1 MAHGSWLNS
10 STMYKKNSQIMEEKK
25 KKQRIGVYICHCGGN
40 ISDYVDVEQL
50 RDIVGQEENVAVS
63 KNVMFACADSN
74 QKEMIKDIQ
83 EKQLDGIVV
92 ASCSPKLHL
101 HTFRGVAERAGLN
114 PYNYVQVNVREQCS
128 WAHSD
133 HPAQASYKAAGLI
146 RAGIRRVSSSE
157 ALTNIEVKATKS
169 VVVIGAGLA
178 GMRASID
185 LARMDN
191 QVVIVEKEAVAGG
204 QMAGKGPVFPTNQKG
219 QDLVDTL
226 LAEIRKLSKITLFT
240 SAIVD
245 KVTGSIGNFKV
256 DVRVN
261 GTPGEVM
268 SFPAGAILVT
278 TGYESYVPK
287 EGEYGFTEGSRV
299 ITMKEF
305 DKLVDT
311 SNGSLSYQ
319 GKPVKTIAYIY
330 CVGMRQTKGENKYC
344 SRSCCT
350 AAIHSSL
357 IVHEKCKGIKAFHLY
372 RDIRTYGKNEILY
385 EKSSKSG
392 DTYLMYQEKFPP
404 AVVQNGNTVNVKI
417 KDSLTKKRELEL
429 DADLVVLV
437 TGMVPRIDSQDIA
450 NKLKI
455 PIGSDKFFNEIHP
468 KLRPVETVINGVF
481 LGGSCQGPKNITESV
496 QSAMAASAKINAIIR
511 KDTLELEPI
520 IARIDAEAC
529 TWCGKCQEVCEY
541 DAIFQIETNGK
552 VVASVNDPV
561 CKGCGICAPICPAD
575 AIDIAQYTNAEIEG
589 MIDGFSQEVDL
600 NVEKG
605 KSGQEGDAGGMK
617 DFPQIWKS
625 IMENLSEEP
634 KTIPQIAAS
643 LQQPSEL
650 VTWHL
655 MTMNKYYIVEAAGI
669 DDNDE
674 YFLYKLKNKAK

>member
-1 MAHGSWLNS
+1 
-10 STMYKKNSQIMEEKK
+10 MEEKK

-178 GMRASID
+178 GMRAAID
-185 LARMDN
+185 LARMGN
-191 QVVIVEKEAVAGG
+191 QVVVVEKEPVAGG

>member
-1 MAHGSWLNS
+1 
-10 STMYKKNSQIMEEKK
+10 MEEQK

-83 EKQLDGIVV
+83 EKHLDGIVV

-114 PYNYVQVNVREQCS
+114 PYNYVQVNIREQCS

-133 HPAQASYKAAGLI
+133 HPEQASYKAAGLI

-157 ALTNIEVKATKS
+157 ALTNIEVKATKA
-169 VVVIGAGLA
+169 VVVIGAGVA
-178 GMRASID
+178 GMRAAID
-185 LARMDN
+185 LARMGN
-191 QVVIVEKEAVAGG
+191 QVVIVEKEPLAGG

-219 QDLVDTL
+219 QELVDKL
-226 LAEIRKLSKITLFT
+226 LEQIRMLSKINLFT
-240 SAIVD
+240 SASVD

-287 EGEYGFTEGSRV
+287 EGEFGFTEGSRV
-299 ITMKEF
+299 ITLKEF
-305 DKLVDT
+305 DRLVDS

-319 GKPVKTIAYIY
+319 RKPVKTIAYIY

-357 IVHEKCKGIKAFHLY
+357 VVHEKFSGVKAFHLY

-392 DTYLMYQEKFPP
+392 DTYLMYQEKDPP
-404 AVVQNGNTVNVKI
+404 AVVQNGNTLNIKV

-429 DADLVVLV
+429 EADLVVLV
-437 TGMVPRIDSQDIA
+437 TGMIPRSDSQDIA

-455 PIGSDKFFNEIHP
+455 PIGNDKFFNEIHP

-520 IARIDAEAC
+520 VARIDAEAC

-541 DAIFQIETNGK
+541 DPIFQIETNGK
-552 VVASVNDPV
+552 VVASVNSPV

-575 AIDIAQYTNAEIEG
+575 AIDIAQYTNDEIEG
-589 MIDGFSQEVDL
+589 MIDGFSQQVDL
-600 NVEKG
+600 KVEKG
-605 KSGQEGDAGGMK
+605 KAGQEGEGVEGGMK

-625 IMENLSEEP
+625 IMENLSDEP
-634 KTIPQIAAS
+634 KTIPQIAAN
-643 LQQPSEL
+643 LTLPAEL
-650 VTWHL
+650 ITWHL

-674 YFLYKLKNKAK
+674 YYLYQLKNTAK

>member
-1 MAHGSWLNS
+1 
-10 STMYKKNSQIMEEKK
+10 MEEKK

-74 QKEMIKDIQ
+74 QKEMIRDIQ

-133 HPAQASYKAAGLI
+133 HPDQASYKAAGLI

-157 ALTNIEVKATKS
+157 ALTNIEVKATKA

-185 LARMDN
+185 LARMGN
-191 QVVIVEKEAVAGG
+191 QVVVVEKEPVAGG

-219 QDLVDTL
+219 QELVDTL
-226 LAEIRKLSKITLFT
+226 LSEIRKLSKITLFT
-240 SAIVD
+240 SATVD

-261 GTPGEVM
+261 GTPTEVM

-278 TGYESYVPK
+278 TGYESYIPK
-287 EGEYGFTEGSRV
+287 EGEFGFTEGSRV

-305 DKLVDT
+305 DKLVDS
-311 SNGSLSYQ
+311 SNISLSYQ
-319 GKPVKTIAYIY
+319 GKAVKTIAYIY

-350 AAIHSSL
+350 AAIHSS
-357 IVHEKCKGIKAFHLY
+357 ITVHEKFKGIKAFHLY

-385 EKSSKSG
+385 EKSSRLG
-392 DTYLMYQEKFPP
+392 DTFLMYQEKEPP
-404 AVVQNGNTVNVKI
+404 LVVQRKNIVNVKI

-437 TGMVPRIDSQDIA
+437 TGMVPRQDSQDIA

-455 PIGSDKFFNEIHP
+455 PIGNDKFFNEIHP

-520 IARIDAEAC
+520 IARIDAGAC

-575 AIDIAQYTNAEIEG
+575 AIDIAQYTNDEIEG
-589 MIDGFSQEVDL
+589 MIDGFSQQVDL

-625 IMENLSEEP
+625 IIENLSEEP

-655 MTMNKYYIVEAAGI
+655 MTMNKYYIVESAGI

-674 YFLYKLKNKAK
+674 YFLYKLKNK

>member
-1 MAHGSWLNS
+1 
-10 STMYKKNSQIMEEKK
+10 MEEKK

>member
-1 MAHGSWLNS
+1 
-10 STMYKKNSQIMEEKK
+10 MEEKK

-74 QKEMIKDIQ
+74 QKEMIRDIQ

-133 HPAQASYKAAGLI
+133 HPDQASYKAAGLI

-157 ALTNIEVKATKS
+157 ALTNIEVKATKA

-185 LARMDN
+185 LARMGN
-191 QVVIVEKEAVAGG
+191 QVVVVEKEPVAGG

-219 QDLVDTL
+219 QELVDTL
-226 LAEIRKLSKITLFT
+226 LSEIRKLSKITLFT
-240 SAIVD
+240 SATVD

-278 TGYESYVPK
+278 TGYESYIPK
-287 EGEYGFTEGSRV
+287 EGEFGFTEGSRV

-305 DKLVDT
+305 DKLVDS
-311 SNGSLSYQ
+311 SNISLSYQ
-319 GKPVKTIAYIY
+319 GKAVKTIAYIY
-330 CVGMRQTKGENKYC
+330 CVGMRQTKGVNKYC

-350 AAIHSSL
+350 AAIHSS
-357 IVHEKCKGIKAFHLY
+357 ITVHEKFKGIKAFHLY

-385 EKSSKSG
+385 EKSSRLG
-392 DTYLMYQEKFPP
+392 DTFLMYQEKEPP
-404 AVVQNGNTVNVKI
+404 LVVQRKNIVNVKI

-437 TGMVPRIDSQDIA
+437 TGMVPRQDSQDIA

-455 PIGSDKFFNEIHP
+455 PIGNDKFFNEIHP

-575 AIDIAQYTNAEIEG
+575 AIDIAQYTNDEIEG
-589 MIDGFSQEVDL
+589 MIDGFSQQVDL

-625 IMENLSEEP
+625 IIENLSEEP

-655 MTMNKYYIVEAAGI
+655 MTMNKYYIVESAGI

-674 YFLYKLKNKAK
+674 YFLYKLKNK

>member
-1 MAHGSWLNS
+1 
-10 STMYKKNSQIMEEKK
+10 MEEKK

-178 GMRASID
+178 GMRAAID
-185 LARMDN
+185 LARMGN
-191 QVVIVEKEAVAGG
+191 QVVVVEKEPVAGG

-404 AVVQNGNTVNVKI
+404 AVVQNGNTVNIKI